1 MLRAATYVSSHFP
14 AVTTPATL
22 LALSAARLSV
32 RSTLSLA
39 VAGASSLHCAVS
51 RRFPVLPRISF
62 SPIPHRRTCYNAFSV
77 HNDFPPFMKVH
88 LFQLTGLKVP
98 AIGATF
104 NAGSSSGEN
113 REILVQ
119 HLLVKED
126 DQRLLLDL
134 LKRIAKGEDLSNLA
148 VEYSICPSKEKGGML
163 GWVRKGQMVPEFEE
177 AAFHAPINKVVRCKT
192 QFGWH
197 LLQVLSER
205 EKSIL
210 EHIQPD
216 ELYMKLQDPTFMEDA
231 QLIDVREPEEVA
243 QAHLPGFQVLPLR
256 QFGNWGPEI
265 TTKFDPQKDTYV
277 LCHHGMRSL
286 QVANWL
292 QTQGFRR
299 VFNVAGGIH
308 EYALKVDQSIPTY

>member
-22 LALSAARLSV
+22 LALSAARLSA

-51 RRFPVLPRISF
+51 RRFPLLRRISF
-62 SPIPHRRTCYNAFSV
+62 SPIPHRRTCYNAFRSS
-77 HNDFPPFMKVH
+77 
-88 LFQLTGLKVP
+88 
-98 AIGATF
+98 F

-134 LKRIAKGEDLSNLA
+134 LKRIAKGEDLRNLA
-148 VEYSICPSKEKGGML
+148 MEYSICPSKEKGGML

-216 ELYMKLQDPTFMEDA
+216 ELYMKLQDPTFMGDA